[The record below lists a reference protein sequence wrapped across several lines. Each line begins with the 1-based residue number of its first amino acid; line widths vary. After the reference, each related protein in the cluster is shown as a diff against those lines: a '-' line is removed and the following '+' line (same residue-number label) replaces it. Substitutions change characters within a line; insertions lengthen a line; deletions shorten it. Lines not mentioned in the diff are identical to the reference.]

1 MESKNL
7 LSVHKISKSFGIK
20 TLYKDITFGIHEG
33 EKIAIIAKNGAG
45 KTTLMRT
52 LIDPSNADTGDVV
65 FRNGIKIRYLSQQP
79 AYADGLT
86 VREVLYQSD
95 HPGLDALRAY
105 EEVLMGE
112 GDTDAMQAALDRVE
126 ITGGWTIE
134 GRIQEMHSRMN
145 LPDMERKV
153 DRFSGGEIKRLALAQ
168 LFIEEPDLILMDEP
182 TNHLDLD
189 IIEWLEEYLIN
200 YKGAL
205 LMITHDR
212 YFLERVCGTM
222 FELEN
227 LQFYKY
233 EGNYSYYLE
242 QKELREANEAAH
254 LHKAKQLFKKELD
267 WIRKSPS
274 ARTGKSKDRIDRF
287 KDIKKVANQR
297 IDDTEVTLALNSQ
310 RLGGKILEL
319 HKVAKSYPDKLLI
332 EQFSYVFKKGERV
345 GIVGPNGCG
354 KSTLL
359 KLIMEL
365 ETPDMGKII
374 TGETVVFGHYTQDG
388 MIDKNELKV
397 IEVVQEIGEYIT
409 LNKGQKLTASQ
420 LCERFLF
427 DGHQQ
432 YSYVSTLSGGEKRRL
447 FLLTILMKNPN
458 FLILDE
464 PTNDLDILTLQA
476 LEEFL
481 EEFQGCLLV
490 VSHDRYFLDKL
501 CDHLFIF
508 EGGGRIKDFN
518 GRYYEWR
525 EDQKRVDAIK
535 TPKGKAID
543 PPKGKKESKK
553 TKLSFSEKREW
564 EDLPVQIKALEVRR
578 KELNDIFE
586 RNQQDAD
593 QLVKASEEIERI
605 IAELDQK
612 EMRWLELSEFES
624 E

>member
-1 MESKNL
+1 M
-7 LSVHKISKSFGIK
+7 
-20 TLYKDITFGIHEG
+20 YKDITFGIHEG

-153 DRFSGGEIKRLALAQ
+153 DHFSGGEIKRLALTQ

-267 WIRKSPS
+267 WMRKSPS

-287 KDIKKVANQR
+287 KDVKKVANQR

-365 ETPDMGKII
+365 ETPDTGKII

-388 MIDKNELKV
+388 MIDKNDLKV

-501 CDHLFIF
+501 YDHLFIF

-535 TPKGKAID
+535 TPKGKTVGS
-543 PPKGKKESKK
+543 PKEKK
-553 TKLSFSEKREW
+553 TAKKNKLSFSEKREW
-564 EDLPVQIKALEVRR
+564 EDLPIQINALEDRR
-578 KELNDIFE
+578 EELNQIFE
-586 RNQQDAD
+586 SNKQDPD

-605 IAELDQK
+605 ITELDQK

>member
-1 MESKNL
+1 
-7 LSVHKISKSFGIK
+7 
-20 TLYKDITFGIHEG
+20 
-33 EKIAIIAKNGAG
+33 
-45 KTTLMRT
+45 
-52 LIDPSNADTGDVV
+52 
-65 FRNGIKIRYLSQQP
+65 
-79 AYADGLT
+79 
-86 VREVLYQSD
+86 
-95 HPGLDALRAY
+95 
-105 EEVLMGE
+105 
-112 GDTDAMQAALDRVE
+112 
-126 ITGGWTIE
+126 
-134 GRIQEMHSRMN
+134 RIQEMHSRMN

-267 WIRKSPS
+267 WMRKSPS

-287 KDIKKVANQR
+287 KDVKKVANQR

-365 ETPDMGKII
+365 ETPDTGKII

-388 MIDKNELKV
+388 MIDKNDLKV

-535 TPKGKAID
+535 TPKGKTVGS
-543 PPKGKKESKK
+543 PKEKK
-553 TKLSFSEKREW
+553 TAKKNKLSFSEKREW
-564 EDLPVQIKALEVRR
+564 EDLPIQITALEDRR
-578 KELNDIFE
+578 EELNQIFE
-586 RNQQDAD
+586 SNKQDPD

-605 IAELDQK
+605 ITELDQK

>member
-1 MESKNL
+1 M
-7 LSVHKISKSFGIK
+7 
-20 TLYKDITFGIHEG
+20 YKDITFGIHEG

-105 EEVLMGE
+105 EKVLMGE

-267 WIRKSPS
+267 WMRKSPS

-287 KDIKKVANQR
+287 KDVKKVANQR

-365 ETPDMGKII
+365 ETPDTGKII

-388 MIDKNELKV
+388 MIDKNDLKV

-535 TPKGKAID
+535 TPKGKTVD
-543 PPKGKKESKK
+543 SPKEKK
-553 TKLSFSEKREW
+553 TPKKNKLSFSEKREW
-564 EDLPVQIKALEVRR
+564 EDLPIQITALEDRR
-578 KELNDIFE
+578 EELNEIFE
-586 RNQQDAD
+586 SNKQDPD

-605 IAELDQK
+605 ITELDQK